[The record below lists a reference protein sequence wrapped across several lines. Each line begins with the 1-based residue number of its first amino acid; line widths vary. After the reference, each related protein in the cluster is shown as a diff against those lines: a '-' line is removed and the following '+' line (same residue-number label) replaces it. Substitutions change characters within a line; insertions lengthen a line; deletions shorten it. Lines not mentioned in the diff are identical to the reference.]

1 MLIWFCC
8 GIGFGN
14 VGAGVII
21 NMMASWRAFI
31 DIRTMFIL
39 VPSLLGLKGN
49 LEMTMASR
57 LSTEANMGHMDRW
70 PKTLRMIGGD
80 MALVQC
86 QATVISYLAAF
97 VAIGIDLCQT
107 QHFDLNHSLILTAS
121 SVVTANV
128 ACFFL
133 GKFKFQKFLL
143 F

>member
-1 MLIWFCC
+1 
-8 GIGFGN
+8 
-14 VGAGVII
+14 
-21 NMMASWRAFI
+21 MMAEWRAFI

-57 LSTEANMGHMDRW
+57 LSTEANLGHMDCW
-70 PKTLRMIGGD
+70 SKTLKMIGGD

-86 QATVISYLAAF
+86 QATVVSFLAAF

-107 QHFDLNHSLILTAS
+107 QEFELDKSLVMIAS

-133 GKFKFQKFLL
+133 GNSILT
-143 F
+143 